1 MGTRR
6 PQSSIMMKR
15 ILLVVLSLSGW
26 SLSTC
31 LLHQYHYVP
40 DLKNWTEAQSYC
52 RQTYTDLATIENTE
66 EMNQLINTVSSAGY
80 NSSVW
85 IGLYNQINWTWSDGY
100 TGSGADFRMW
110 EIPHYEPN
118 FVSANQF
125 CVEYRNSV
133 WWDNHCY
140 LKYIFVCYRGTQLN
154 PDFILVN
161 TTMNWTSAQSYCR
174 QKFTDLAIVT
184 NNQQNLKIQNLV
196 PSGEVAWIGLF
207 RDPNFYWSDHT
218 IFSFNYF
225 DPIKN
230 PLGSMNIICGV
241 ADLQSSGKWSFLP
254 CDTRQP
260 FVCYARPIKRQVM
273 KLKVKLEDSSVDLN
287 DPAVKAGILK
297 KFQDR
302 LKENGLSAVTL
313 KWREQ
318 PDGKVFHKEKEADVT
333 HDKC

>member
-1 MGTRR
+1 MDKRMET
-6 PQSSIMMKR
+6 PLDDASEQS
-15 ILLVVLSLSGW
+15 W

-31 LLHQYHYVP
+31 LLDQYYYVP

-52 RQTYTDLATIENTE
+52 RQRYTDLATIGNTKE
-66 EMNQLINTVSSAGY
+66 KNQLINKVLTDGY
-80 NSSVW
+80 KSQVW

-100 TGSGADFRMW
+100 TGSGADFRNW
-110 EIPHYEPN
+110 ETSQNEPDLY
-118 FVSANQF
+118 SADQF
-125 CVEYRNSV
+125 CVSAKNAK
-133 WWDNHCY
+133 WWDNHCNVK
-140 LKYIFVCYRGTQLN
+140 LVFICQRGTAGTQLD
-154 PDFILVN
+154 PDFVLVN
-161 TTMNWTSAQSYCR
+161 ATMNWTSAQSYCR
-174 QKFTDLAIVT
+174 QNFTDLATVT
-184 NNQQNLKIQNLV
+184 NNQQNNKIHKLL
-196 PSGEVAWIGLF
+196 PSGEMAWIGLF
-207 RDPNFYWSDHT
+207 RDHNFYWSDQS
-218 IFSFNYF
+218 IFSFSDF
-225 DPIKN
+225 DSVENRIYSLN
-230 PLGSMNIICGV
+230 VVCGV
-241 ADLQSSGKWSFLP
+241 ADLQGSKKWKFLS
-254 CDTRQP
+254 CDTRKP